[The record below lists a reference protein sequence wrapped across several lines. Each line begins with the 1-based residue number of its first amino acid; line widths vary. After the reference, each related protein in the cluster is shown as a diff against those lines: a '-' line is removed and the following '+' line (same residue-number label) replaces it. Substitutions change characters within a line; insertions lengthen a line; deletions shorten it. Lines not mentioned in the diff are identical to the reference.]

1 MHHLVSKL
9 IVYRKIGEDSIL
21 YRLAGI
27 CSDFEAG
34 RDKEALAERIL
45 TEINRMLDIAT
56 VYGFNGNLWHN
67 YIAFLLAMTETP
79 FTLVCEKHGASEGS
93 VRKFVENDLEIF
105 RQLLSYD
112 FTPLEQAT
120 GLDCFD
126 VIEHFQAVEK
136 KEQIYNKSVSEKVQE
151 LSALIERA
159 HDGAEMFGIVTDF
172 YKRYGVGMFGLNK
185 AFRISPYYES
195 GASRDLLEAITT
207 TGDMKL
213 SDLVGYETQKKR
225 LVENTEAFVEG
236 RKANNVLLYGDAG
249 TGKSTSIKAILNQFY
264 DRGLRMIEVYK
275 HEFKYLQR
283 IIAQIKNRNYRFI
296 IYMDDL
302 SFEEFEIEYKYL
314 KAVIEGGLEVKP
326 DNVLI
331 YATSNRRHLIRET
344 WTDRPDAVKDDMHEN
359 DTVQEKL
366 SLSARF
372 GLTIGYFRPSRQEYY
387 DMVQVL
393 ARRHPEIALT
403 DEELKAGAVR
413 WEMAHS
419 QISGRAA
426 QQFINALLSQA
437 QKK

>member
-27 CSDFEAG
+27 CRDFEAG
-34 RDKEALAERIL
+34 HDKEELAGRIL

-93 VRKFVENDLEIF
+93 VRRFVENDLEIF
-105 RQLLSYD
+105 RQLLAYD
-112 FTPLEQAT
+112 FSTLEQAT

-151 LSALIERA
+151 LSALIEGA
-159 HDGAEMFGIVTDF
+159 KDGAEMFGIVTDF

-195 GASRDLLEAITT
+195 GKSELLEAITT

-213 SDLVGYETQKKR
+213 SDLVGYETQKQR

-264 DRGLRMIEVYK
+264 DQTVARREGY
-275 HEFKYLQR
+275 HKYYWKIPYYAKQSEYSDWLY
-283 IIAQIKNRNYRFI
+283 AYYAVDVRNGVVEWVWHYP
-296 IYMDDL
+296 
-302 SFEEFEIEYKYL
+302 EYETVPKQTSSS
-314 KAVIEGGLEVKP
+314 GGSSSGGS
-326 DNVLI
+326 
-331 YATSNRRHLIRET
+331 Y
-344 WTDRPDAVKDDMHEN
+344 
-359 DTVQEKL
+359 
-366 SLSARF
+366 
-372 GLTIGYFRPSRQEYY
+372 RPSGNRPVTTTKKAYY
-387 DMVQVL
+387 DDDPYN
-393 ARRHPEIALT
+393 ARDFNDPE
-403 DEELKAGAVR
+403 DFYDYYYDDFEDYEEAYDYFY
-413 WEMAHS
+413 EH
-419 QISGRAA
+419 
-426 QQFINALLSQA
+426 NPD
-437 QKK
+437 

>member
-27 CSDFEAG
+27 CRDFEAG
-34 RDKEALAERIL
+34 RDQEELAGRIL

-93 VRKFVENDLEIF
+93 VREFVENDLEIF
-105 RQLLSYD
+105 RQLLAYD
-112 FTPLEQAT
+112 FTPLEEAT
-120 GLDCFD
+120 GLTCFD

-151 LSALIERA
+151 LSALIEKA
-159 HDGAEMFGIVTDF
+159 QNGTEMFNIVTDF
-172 YKRYGVGMFGLNK
+172 YRRYGVGMFGLNK

-195 GASRDLLEAITT
+195 GKGELLEAITT

-213 SDLVGYETQKKR
+213 SDLVGYESQKQR

-331 YATSNRRHLIRET
+331 YATSNRRHLIREV
-344 WTDRPDAVKDDMHEN
+344 WTDRPDAVRDDMHEN

-372 GLTIGYFRPSRQEYY
+372 GLTIGYYRPSRQEYY
-387 DMVQVL
+387 DMVEIL
-393 ARRHPEIALT
+393 ARRHPEITLT

-426 QQFINALLSQA
+426 QQFINSLLA
-437 QKK
+437 KVEKKE

>member
-27 CSDFEAG
+27 CRDFEAG
-34 RDKEALAERIL
+34 HDKEELAGRIL

-67 YIAFLLAMTETP
+67 YIAVLLAMTETP
-79 FTLVCEKHGASEGS
+79 VTLVCEKHGASAGR
-93 VRKFVENDLEIF
+93 VRTFVENDLEIF
-105 RQLLSYD
+105 RKLLAYD
-112 FTPLEQAT
+112 FGPLEQAT

-151 LSALIERA
+151 LSALIEGA
-159 HDGAEMFGIVTDF
+159 KDGAEMFGIVTDF

-195 GASRDLLEAITT
+195 GKSELLEAITT

-213 SDLVGYETQKKR
+213 SDLVGYETQKQR

-344 WTDRPDAVKDDMHEN
+344 WTDRPDAVRDDMHEN

-372 GLTIGYFRPSRQEYY
+372 GLTIGYYRPSRQEYY
-387 DMVQVL
+387 DMVQIL
-393 ARRHPEIALT
+393 ARRHPEITLT

-426 QQFINALLSQA
+426 QQFINSLLSKA
-437 QKK
+437 QET